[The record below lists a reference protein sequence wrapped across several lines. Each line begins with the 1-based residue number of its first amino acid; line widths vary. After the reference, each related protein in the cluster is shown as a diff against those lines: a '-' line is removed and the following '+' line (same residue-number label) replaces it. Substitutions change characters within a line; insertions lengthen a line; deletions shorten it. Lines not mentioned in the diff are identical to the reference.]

1 MFCFCGLKFVAVPLY
16 VVPVHDQ
23 CIQSGLRRCWNTDE
37 DLTLNLLGKAFGL
50 P

>member
-1 MFCFCGLKFVAVPLY
+1 MLY
-16 VVPVHDQ
+16 PCTTSAFKAASAGV
-23 CIQSGLRRCWNTDE
+23 CTTDE